1 MSKKL
6 KTKKWGQNGYSQ
18 LKARLDT
25 KLREVQ
31 KKCFTFTAKKK
42 FSITRFSCI
51 QTGPKSIQTGPKT

>member
-25 KLREVQ
+25 KLREV
-31 KKCFTFTAKKK
+31 
-42 FSITRFSCI
+42 
-51 QTGPKSIQTGPKT
+51 